1 MKKASGLKV
10 ASQLRDLTSY
20 ATVRDNDTRWSSSFQ
35 MIARFLKI
43 QKELSAV
50 GDLLSLLPNHLE
62 VDYLSRAFTSLTKFD
77 SVTVMLQ
84 RDGMS
89 FVESREIFDLFLRD
103 YPEFQHHIGDA
114 ARIIQDEVFEK
125 VVMQISRGL
134 PLSEEQ
140 RVAAQL
146 LVKPEEQLNELEI
159 PSAENNNVAGAP
171 ESYSQTLQR
180 QLKRQKREAGERPA
194 DIYIN
199 LQILPGTSVNCER
212 LFSIAKFILSD
223 TRKRTNPELFEALLL
238 LKVNRDYWNMY
249 SVGEAMGRTTA
260 INDVPTVPATV
271 VT

>member
-89 FVESREIFDLFLRD
+89 FVESREIFDRLLRD

-125 VVMQISRGL
+125 VVMRISRGL

-159 PSAENNNVAGAP
+159 PSAENNDAAGAP

-180 QLKRQKREAGERPA
+180 QLKRQKREAGEQPA

-223 TRKRTNPELFEALLL
+223 TRKRTNPELFDALLL

-249 SVGEAMGRTTA
+249 SVGKAMGRTTA
-260 INDVPTVPATV
+260 NNDVPTVPATV

>member
-1 MKKASGLKV
+1 MV
-10 ASQLRDLTSY
+10 
-20 ATVRDNDTRWSSSFQ
+20 
-35 MIARFLKI
+35 
-43 QKELSAV
+43 
-50 GDLLSLLPNHLE
+50 LSLLPNHLE

-125 VVMQISRGL
+125 VVMRISRGL

-159 PSAENNNVAGAP
+159 PSAENNDVAGAP

-180 QLKRQKREAGERPA
+180 QLKRQKREAGEQPA

-199 LQILPGTSVNCER
+199 LPGRTSVNCER

-249 SVGEAMGRTTA
+249 SVGEASMGRTTA